1 MRQVIYTSISF
12 FELDFLSFL
21 PEFFFIF
28 GILFLLTLFVIVG
41 DSNAFKKPEITIFS
55 IKCFLFLFLFL
66 FILLTNSLFSFESFS
81 SNFLFA
87 FSSFTSLIKILLLLV
102 SFFCLILSISYFN
115 VEKINIYEF
124 SVLFALSLLGLFLLV
139 SSNDLLSFYL
149 AVELQSLS
157 FYILAALKRDSN
169 LSTEASLKYFVL
181 GAVSSAFLLF
191 GFAILF
197 GFTGLTNFTD
207 LAIFFDMMSS
217 NLVVEY
223 EFLDFDFSQYDLTV
237 RPRNF
242 WLTELANY
250 IDRIHRHPEMWF
262 IGFLFISMGLLFKL
276 GVFPFYIW
284 IPDVYEGVPT
294 IITAIFSIVPKIA
307 VISFFVR
314 LYTKIFFAT
323 LPPDL
328 QFFNFLVIAAGA
340 SILFGG
346 LGAIYQLKIKRIFAY
361 SAISHTGFLILGLS
375 LSTFNGLFSFFLYLV
390 LYLILSLNFFS
401 IFLNLRFFS
410 NPLLKFKKLS
420 DFSNLAKQNPILG
433 ICLSLNFFSMAGVPP
448 LAGFFSK
455 AFVFMALLDSG
466 YFFLSAIIISF
477 SVISSFFYIRLI
489 KNIYY
494 SKNPLKLV
502 SLCEFTKSDS
512 IIISITTLLNVL
524 FFYTTNF
531 YFDFVQTVIVSLFS
545 SF

>member
-1 MRQVIYTSISF
+1 MYLHVAINF

-21 PEFFFIF
+21 PEFFFVF
-28 GILFLLTLFVIVG
+28 GILFLLTLFVIIS
-41 DSNAFKKPEITIFS
+41 DSNVLKKPEITTFS

-66 FILLTNSLFSFESFS
+66 FFLLLNGLFSFESFS

-87 FSSFTSLIKILLLLV
+87 FSNFTSLIKILLLIV
-102 SFFCLILSISYFN
+102 SFFCLILAISYFS

-124 SVLFALSLLGLFLLV
+124 SILFSLSLLGLFLLV

-169 LSTEASLKYFVL
+169 LATEASLKYFVL

-197 GFTGLTNFTD
+197 GFSGLTNFTD
-207 LAIFFDMMSS
+207 LTIFF
-217 NLVVEY
+217 EY
-223 EFLDFDFSQYDLTV
+223 MTTTLEIERDYLEFDFSQYDLTV
-237 RPRNF
+237 RPRSF
-242 WLTELANY
+242 WMTELANY
-250 IDRIHRHPEMWF
+250 MDRYNRYPEMWF

-307 VISFFVR
+307 VISFFLR
-314 LYTKIFFAT
+314 LYTKIFVGT
-323 LPPDL
+323 LPLDF
-328 QFFNFLVIAAGA
+328 QFLNFLLIAGGA

-361 SAISHTGFLILGLS
+361 SAISHTGFLILGLA
-375 LSTFNGLFSFFLYLV
+375 LSTFNGLFSFFLYLI

-401 IFLNLRFFS
+401 IFLNLRFFT

-420 DFSNLAKQNPILG
+420 DFSNLARQHPILG
-433 ICLSLNFFSMAGVPP
+433 LCLSLNFFSMAGVPP

-466 YFFLSAIIISF
+466 YFFLSAIIICF

-502 SLCEFTKSDS
+502 ALAEFTKSDS
-512 IIISITTLLNVL
+512 IIISITTLLNLL
-524 FFYTTNF
+524 FFYTTDF
-531 YFDFVQTVIVSLFS
+531 YFDFAQTVIVSLFS

>member
-66 FILLTNSLFSFESFS
+66 FILLANSLFSFESFS

-102 SFFCLILSISYFN
+102 SFFCLVLSISYFN

-197 GFTGLTNFTD
+197 GFSGLTNFTD

-217 NLVVEY
+217 NLAVEY

-242 WLTELANY
+242 WLTELTNY

-314 LYTKIFFAT
+314 LYTKIF
-323 LPPDL
+323 L
-328 QFFNFLVIAAGA
+328 QHYHRIYNFL
-340 SILFGG
+340 
-346 LGAIYQLKIKRIFAY
+346 IF
-361 SAISHTGFLILGLS
+361 
-375 LSTFNGLFSFFLYLV
+375 
-390 LYLILSLNFFS
+390 
-401 IFLNLRFFS
+401 
-410 NPLLKFKKLS
+410 
-420 DFSNLAKQNPILG
+420 
-433 ICLSLNFFSMAGVPP
+433 
-448 LAGFFSK
+448 
-455 AFVFMALLDSG
+455 
-466 YFFLSAIIISF
+466 
-477 SVISSFFYIRLI
+477 
-489 KNIYY
+489 
-494 SKNPLKLV
+494 
-502 SLCEFTKSDS
+502 
-512 IIISITTLLNVL
+512 
-524 FFYTTNF
+524 
-531 YFDFVQTVIVSLFS
+531 
-545 SF
+545 